1 MQVFDMFK
9 IKPAAKQKQNKRKL
23 NLYEDDQVD
32 DKSKVEDQTLAP
44 TGPEQN
50 LQNTRFDVEEASR
63 ISTDDQY
70 TLQFDAKVNTAEG
83 AVNNKQHS
91 DLDDYEQ
98 KPGRKRPLYIQQMM
112 EQAKRRRDERSA
124 SVQTSDKIDTVV
136 ANKDQDQNKQQ
147 QEQQKV
153 LFTPNCLWIKQ
164 GGESKSNIGKS
175 LQQLKEEYSKRLVEL
190 FNNEVTKESSDDY
203 VNTEY
208 SKQGNNYYR
217 WWECQLSDEQL
228 QEAIE
233 RAKQR
238 QVSH

>member
-9 IKPAAKQKQNKRKL
+9 IKPAAKQKSNKRKL
-23 NLYEDDQVD
+23 NLYEDDQLD
-32 DKSKVEDQTLAP
+32 DKSKVEDQTLVP
-44 TGPEQN
+44 TGREQN
-50 LQNTRFDVEEASR
+50 LQNTRFDVEEASM
-63 ISTDDQY
+63 IGTDDQY
-70 TLQFDAKVNTAEG
+70 TLQFDAKLNTAEG

-91 DLDDYEQ
+91 DLDVYEQ
-98 KPGRKRPLYIQQMM
+98 KPDRKRPLYIQQMM

-136 ANKDQDQNKQQ
+136 ANKDQDQNKQY

-153 LFTPNCLWIKQ
+153 LYTPNYLWIKQ
-164 GGESKSNIGKS
+164 GGESASNIGKS
-175 LQQLKEEYSKRLVEL
+175 LQQLKEDYSKRLDEL
-190 FNNEVTKESSDDY
+190 FSIEVTKESSDNY
-203 VNTEY
+203 VNTED

-238 QVSH
+238 QASH